1 MTDKEAGD
9 NSGGIIKGA
18 ASPSDISGTVE
29 VIPVATKFNND
40 PSISE
45 KSSSD
50 QKQWWKKGK
59 SYL

>member
-1 MTDKEAGD
+1 MTDKEAGG

-40 PSISE
+40 SSIS
-45 KSSSD
+45 
-50 QKQWWKKGK
+50 QKNKWQ
-59 SYL
+59 